1 MNSTKIEWC
10 DRTLNAVVGCTY
22 GCPFCYARRMNKR
35 FGWVEDFSKPQ
46 FSPDRLKQLY
56 SKKPQII
63 FMDSMSDIA
72 DWQDEWII
80 EVYKAMRDNPQHR
93 YLFLTKRMSKFCVM
107 DYRLW
112 NSRKIAGEEVDNAL
126 FGISVIRQADV
137 PNSMD
142 NCGDFWSI
150 EPILEPI
157 ICNFQTAKILDM
169 FVPHW
174 VIIGAETG
182 NRKEKVV
189 PKKEWIDSIV
199 SECDAAHIPV
209 FMKNSLL
216 PIMGEEN
223 MRREFPKEL
232 KIHE

>member
-10 DRTLNAVVGCTY
+10 DRTLNAIVGCTY

-35 FGWVEDFSKPQ
+35 FGWVEDFAKPQ
-46 FSPDRLKQLY
+46 FFPDRLKQLY

-72 DWQDEWII
+72 DWEDEWLI
-80 EVYKAMRDNPQHR
+80 EVYKAMADNPQHR
-93 YLFLTKRMSKFCVM
+93 YLFLTKRVKEFTDK

-112 NSRKIAGEEVDNAL
+112 NSRKTLKNEADWWIGV
-126 FGISVIRQADV
+126 SVTTQKMV
-137 PNSMD
+137 PMDFNST
-142 NCGDFWSI
+142 GDFWSV

-157 ICNFQTAKILDM
+157 KCNFARDTTPK
-169 FVPHW
+169 W

-199 SECDAAHIPV
+199 SECDAVHIPV

-232 KIHE
+232 QIHE